1 MKAKTWLIS
10 WLIIVISVLSISS
23 ALVYIVDPFF
33 HYHMPDTDNYYY
45 EINNQRSQ
53 NDGIIRH
60 FVYDAMITG
69 TSMTENFRTTET
81 DRLFGCN
88 SIKVPFEGGSYKEI
102 NDNIAKALKVN
113 DELKIII
120 RCMDM
125 MRFFDSYDLM
135 RLDLGKFPTY
145 LYDDNPFNDVEYL
158 LNRDVVLDRT
168 CPMILSRYRG
178 ESKPGITDFDE
189 YSNWQVSYTFGINYV
204 LRGGITFTDTEQ
216 THLSD
221 EEKETIRK
229 NIDLNVT
236 SIADEYPDVD
246 FYYYYSPYSVVK
258 WNSWKNEGLLYKYL
272 EAEAYITELIV
283 PHKNIHLFSFNNR
296 TDITTDLN
304 NYKDDT
310 HYAIW
315 INSLILKWLSGEQ
328 YRITEENYKDYLKQ
342 EYEFYTTFDYTSIKD
357 QDDYEADYY
366 AAALLNQE
374 LTGVEPLN
382 VADEREFTVNLDEGY
397 NYLCFDGQKVAE
409 QGKLAAYVYDE
420 EGELVEKLEKD
431 SSDLDDE
438 VHQYVIDLS
447 AVNGMVT
454 IVLNKEDSAL
464 TENYEP
470 DYEFSNICMY

>member
-10 WLIIVISVLSISS
+10 WLIIVISVLSILS
-23 ALVYIVDPFF
+23 ALVYKVDPFF

-189 YSNWQVSYTFGINYV
+189 YSNW
-204 LRGGITFTDTEQ
+204 L
-216 THLSD
+216 
-221 EEKETIRK
+221 
-229 NIDLNVT
+229 T

-246 FYYYYSPYSVVK
+246 FYYFYSPYSVVK

-304 NYKDDT
+304 NYKDDI

-454 IVLNKEDSAL
+454 IVLNEEDSSL

>member
-1 MKAKTWLIS
+1 MCGNLTIPNYEK
-10 WLIIVISVLSISS
+10 
-23 ALVYIVDPFF
+23 FF
-33 HYHMPDTDNYYY
+33 HCFLIANKVKLRHSHDRPS
-45 EINNQRSQ
+45 RS
-53 NDGIIRH
+53 D
-60 FVYDAMITG
+60 FV
-69 TSMTENFRTTET
+69 
-81 DRLFGCN
+81 
-88 SIKVPFEGGSYKEI
+88 
-102 NDNIAKALKVN
+102 
-113 DELKIII
+113 
-120 RCMDM
+120 
-125 MRFFDSYDLM
+125 
-135 RLDLGKFPTY
+135 
-145 LYDDNPFNDVEYL
+145 
-158 LNRDVVLDRT
+158 
-168 CPMILSRYRG
+168 
-178 ESKPGITDFDE
+178 
-189 YSNWQVSYTFGINYV
+189 Q
-204 LRGGITFTDTEQ
+204 
-216 THLSD
+216 
-221 EEKETIRK
+221 
-229 NIDLNVT
+229 
-236 SIADEYPDVD
+236 
-246 FYYYYSPYSVVK
+246 
-258 WNSWKNEGLLYKYL
+258 YL

-304 NYKDDT
+304 NYKDDI

-431 SSDLDDE
+431 SSDLDEE